1 MMMNCGNLMWMVM
14 TCEEGHEGDND
25 SDDSDTDI
33 ADAVELLVA
42 SDHET
47 DWSTRIL
54 LTYSVLSSSNESVL

>member
-1 MMMNCGNLMWMVM
+1 M